1 MCIVEV
7 AAAETHRL
15 RRDVLRRDT
24 ATTEVVL
31 DGDDEP
37 TTAHLAVVV
46 DDRIVAVSTWL
57 HRPNPDVPGRAAVQ
71 LRAMAVDPAWQGRGV
86 GRSLLADGVRLA
98 WRHGA
103 EIVWAR
109 ARDTALGFYESA
121 GFHVESAGYVDAA
134 TGLPHHDVVLRR
146 PASERPADLAV
157 RSSPRRPRRR

>member
-1 MCIVEV
+1 MRIVEV

-24 ATTEVVL
+24 ATTQVVL

-37 TTAHLAVVV
+37 TTVHLAVVV

-57 HRPNPDVPGRAAVQ
+57 QRPSPDAPGRAAVQ
-71 LRAMAVDPAWQGRGV
+71 LRAMAVDPAWQGLGV
-86 GRSLLADGVRLA
+86 GRSLLADGVGRA

-121 GFHVESAGYVDAA
+121 GFHVASAGYVDAA
-134 TGLPHHDVVLRR
+134 TRLPHHDVVLGR
-146 PASERPADLAV
+146 PEAGIPHGV
-157 RSSPRRPRRR
+157 TP